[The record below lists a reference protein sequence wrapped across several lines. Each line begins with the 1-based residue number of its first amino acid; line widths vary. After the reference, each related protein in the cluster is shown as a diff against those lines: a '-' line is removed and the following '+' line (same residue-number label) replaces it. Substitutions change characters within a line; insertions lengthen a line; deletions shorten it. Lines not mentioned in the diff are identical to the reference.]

1 MILKVEDI
9 TKKYKKKC
17 ALDRIS
23 LSFEEGICGLI
34 GPNGSGK
41 STLLGVLCG
50 AVKPDDGKIIMDDK
64 IVTNMPV
71 DYRNMIRVLYQK
83 PPLIPDYTVKQTME
97 YGGILYGIEKTDLKM
112 QTEVLLEK
120 VGLSDCLHMKTMSLS
135 GGMKQRL
142 AIAQMLLGEAKIL
155 LFDEPTA
162 GLDILERLRFKKII
176 ENLKKDHIIIFSTH
190 IYSDLEDLADRIV
203 ILENGKCSH
212 DTKVADIGQTTIQD
226 YVEKGLET
234 GKW

>member
-1 MILKVEDI
+1 M
-9 TKKYKKKC
+9 
-17 ALDRIS
+17 
-23 LSFEEGICGLI
+23 
-34 GPNGSGK
+34 
-41 STLLGVLCG
+41 
-50 AVKPDDGKIIMDDK
+50 
-64 IVTNMPV
+64 
-71 DYRNMIRVLYQK
+71 
-83 PPLIPDYTVKQTME
+83 
-97 YGGILYGIEKTDLKM
+97 LYGISKKEMRAQAD
-112 QTEVLLEK
+112 ELLAK
-120 VGLSDCLHMKTMSLS
+120 VGLSDCTHLKTSSLS

-142 AIAQMLLGEAKIL
+142 AIAQMLLGDAKIL

-162 GLDILERLRFKKII
+162 GLDITERLKFKKIV
-176 ENLKKDHIIIFSTH
+176 EGLKKEHIIIYSTH